1 MAGITR
7 LAAKAATS
15 SRAAIA
21 RRLSPSPIRT
31 FAAAAVDY
39 SDHEWSDE
47 EEETVPAR
55 TGPVPD
61 RAGSR
66 EWRGVQWVF
75 MGTPGAQKHVYASRL
90 SKLLEVPYIS
100 MGGLVRQELSPTSSL
115 YRQIANAVTEGKL
128 VPEDIIFGLLSK
140 RLDEGYR
147 RGESGFILDG
157 IPRTRMQAEIL
168 DQIADIDLVVNF
180 KCNEDWFTKN
190 HIGGGICVSCGRS
203 IGACSLRP
211 TCMACT
217 LHTRLQDSIN
227 TEDFRKEKLRV
238 YAEQSKDLED
248 YYRKQKK
255 LLDFQVAGGPGE
267 TWQALLAALRLPR
280 IAPLKLSHVLTAS
293 PTSR

>member
-90 SKLLEVPYIS
+90 SKLLE
-100 MGGLVRQELSPTSSL
+100 
-115 YRQIANAVTEGKL
+115 IANAVTEGKL

>member
-1 MAGITR
+1 MAGITH

-21 RRLSPSPIRT
+21 RRLIPSPIRT
-31 FAAAAVDY
+31 FAAAAVDF
-39 SDHEWSDE
+39 SNHEWSDE

-90 SKLLEVPYIS
+90 SKLLE
-100 MGGLVRQELSPTSSL
+100 
-115 YRQIANAVTEGKL
+115 IANAVTEGKL

-157 IPRTRMQAEIL
+157 IPRTRMQA
-168 DQIADIDLVVNF
+168 
-180 KCNEDWFTKN
+180 CNEDWFTKN
-190 HIGGGICVSCGRS
+190 HIGGGICASCGRS

-217 LHTRLQDSIN
+217 LRTRLQDSIN

-280 IAPLKLSHVLTAS
+280 IAPSKLSHVLTAS